1 MQGGQ
6 SARCV
11 AGRLHSQIDLFDADS
26 IDSAITQA
34 LGAIRTTQNDP

>member
-1 MQGGQ
+1 MQEE
-6 SARCV
+6 AERALRC
-11 AGRLHSQIDLFDADS
+11 RPSSLQIDLFDADS